1 MKKDDLTT
9 VTMQTNVDFS
19 FDKDKEMG
27 GQHPAKME
35 LEEENGAITFEMKE
49 SS

>member
-1 MKKDDLTT
+1 
-9 VTMQTNVDFS
+9 
-19 FDKDKEMG
+19 MG